1 METPEYED
9 EDDVEDVDVDGVVVV
24 VAVVV
29 VIGLRWIMAAALVAA
44 AWTSRGEQESG
55 RGKTPASSGKLRIA
69 DEPFIESAA
78 TSCARAAISGSE
90 KVPSQIRD
98 FFLGSRISDTHLP
111 HARIR
116 TPR

>member
-1 METPEYED
+1 METAEYDE
-9 EDDVEDVDVDGVVVV
+9 EDDVEGVDGVV
-24 VAVVV
+24 VVV
-29 VIGLRWIMAAALVAA
+29 VIGLRWVIAAALVAA